1 MCNEKMFVE
10 RSSAS
15 NETVKLATYVA
26 RRVRQRI
33 ERGSVLSE
41 VAYGKRQCVE

>member
-1 MCNEKMFVE
+1 MWNEKTFVE

-15 NETVKLATYVA
+15 NETVLNYGSYM
-26 RRVRQRI
+26 RQRV

-41 VAYGKRQCVE
+41 VAYGMRQCVE